1 MSTPSPEGRH
11 APEPILRGSVLI
23 LQPDDAAEGE
33 DLPVIRDC
41 LRRAGLPWVE
51 SAAMSLPDAEFPA
64 LLVRGALAVRGYLNP
79 HPSSPEPLDRRVA
92 EVIRNFFHAG
102 KPIAAPCMGL
112 AVVIE
117 ALADLLPGPLIL
129 SPESPQG
136 PVAVYSPLRLV
147 TTHRPLIGHA
157 PDEVSK
163 ALTQVVTSLQRLLS
177 SCGDALPVAPARR
190 G

>member
-1 MSTPSPEGRH
+1 M
-11 APEPILRGSVLI
+11 LRRPVLI
-23 LQPDDAAEGE
+23 LQPDDAAEGD
-33 DLPVIRDC
+33 DLLVIRGC
-41 LRRAGLPWVE
+41 LRRASLPWVE
-51 SAAMSLPDAEFPA
+51 SVATPLPDAEFSA

-79 HPSSPEPLDRRVA
+79 YPSSTEPLDRRVA

-136 PVAVYSPLRLV
+136 PVAVYSSLRLV
-147 TTHRPLIGHA
+147 TTHRPLIGRT
-157 PDEVSK
+157 PDEVSN
-163 ALTQVVTSLQRLLS
+163 ALTQVVTGLQRLLS
-177 SCGDALPVAPARR
+177 SC
-190 G
+190 